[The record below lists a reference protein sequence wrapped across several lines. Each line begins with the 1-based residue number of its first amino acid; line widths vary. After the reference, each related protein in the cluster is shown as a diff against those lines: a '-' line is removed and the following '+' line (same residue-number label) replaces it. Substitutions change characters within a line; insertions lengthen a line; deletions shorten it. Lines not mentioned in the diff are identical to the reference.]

1 MNDIIGTAGT
11 GATADEALEAYTA
24 FRHSMDEQTPL
35 NKAQAGRIDKI
46 INNSARCRDGFLFI
60 VVDPAIEDSDLAAYI
75 TENDVRVRAS
85 SIAYR
90 ALYSPV
96 RTIPAGRVTQAV
108 ALLDTVAATN
118 PNTQTNVL
126 ALQAT
131 LLWLDGRNG
140 QAQERAGRA
149 LQDDPWNR
157 MAQLMLKATSNE
169 VSPRWV
175 H

>member
-1 MNDIIGTAGT
+1 
-11 GATADEALEAYTA
+11 
-24 FRHSMDEQTPL
+24 MDEQTAL
-35 NKAQAGRIDKI
+35 IWAQAERIDKI
-46 INNSARCRDGFLFI
+46 INTSARCRDGFLFI

-75 TENDVRVRAS
+75 TENDVRAS

-140 QAQERAGRA
+140 RA
-149 LQDDPWNR
+149 
-157 MAQLMLKATSNE
+157 
-169 VSPRWV
+169 
-175 H
+175 

>member
-35 NKAQAGRIDKI
+35 NKAQAGRIDKT
-46 INNSARCRDGFLFI
+46 INTSARCRDGFLFI
-60 VVDPAIEDSDLAAYI
+60 VADPAIEDSDLAAYI
-75 TENDVRVRAS
+75 TETGGEDRAG
-85 SIAYR
+85 SIAYKS
-90 ALYSPV
+90 LYSTE

-118 PNTQTNVL
+118 PNTHTNVL

-140 QAQERAGRA
+140 QSQERAVRA

-157 MAQLMLKATSNE
+157 MTQLMLKATSAK